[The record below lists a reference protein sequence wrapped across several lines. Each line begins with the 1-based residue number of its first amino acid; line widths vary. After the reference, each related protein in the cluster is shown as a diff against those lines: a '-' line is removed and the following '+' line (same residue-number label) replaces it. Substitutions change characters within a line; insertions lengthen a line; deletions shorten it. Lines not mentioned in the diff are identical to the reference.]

1 MPAPGQETFCEAAPH
16 TSISGTWLAY
26 GPVKDDVEDVVV
38 FVVVVFIVVVGLL
51 VVLLVLLVILL
62 VPLVVLLVLLVFLL
76 VLLVV
81 LLVMELLLV
90 VLLVVELPLVKL
102 AHDEPEP
109 EYLER
114 HVEGLQCAASVSH
127 QPAEEPACVRMP
139 PRTFIAVT
147 YSIVQQNRLCSY
159 N

>member
-26 GPVKDDVEDVVV
+26 GPVKDDTDDAVV

-51 VVLLVLLVILL
+51 VVELLLPVALLVLIVVLL
-62 VPLVVLLVLLVFLL
+62 VLPVVLLVVLVVLVVLLV
-76 VLLVV
+76 
-81 LLVMELLLV
+81 E
-90 VLLVVELPLVKL
+90 ELPLVKL

-114 HVEGLQCAASVSH
+114 QVEGLQCAASVSH
-127 QPAEEPACVRMP
+127 QPAEEPACIRVLS
-139 PRTFIAVT
+139 RT
-147 YSIVQQNRLCSY
+147 SLR
-159 N
+159 